1 MRKGYEGIVV
11 SGIMLAVAAVLI
23 AIVRLLL

>member
-11 SGIMLAVAAVLI
+11 SGIMLTVAAVLI
-23 AIVRLLL
+23 AIVWLLI